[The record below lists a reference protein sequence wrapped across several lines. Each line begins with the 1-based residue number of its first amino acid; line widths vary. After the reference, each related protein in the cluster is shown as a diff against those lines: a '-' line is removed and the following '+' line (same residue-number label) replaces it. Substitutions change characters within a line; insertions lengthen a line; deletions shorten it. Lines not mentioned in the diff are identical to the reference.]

1 MFDMFSG
8 GFGTIMLLGVAGLV
22 LVAIAGLAA
31 LRDTSD
37 DPMSKLKE
45 QTQSAGRAS
54 KRAEANKALRR
65 KESAGFAGLEKYAKF
80 LEPENEKEL
89 SAARQRMIQAGYH
102 GKHAV
107 RDFQAL
113 QFILAVGMLLASL
126 LVVFVLLP
134 EKFESMPMRA
144 AALVLPMLVGYYG
157 PRRWIERRVEARKE
171 EIISGFPD
179 ALDMMLICVE
189 AGQSLD
195 QSIQRVSQEIGA
207 TYPALGEEL
216 GTVSEQVKAGRER
229 SEVLKD
235 LAKRCDISDITSF
248 TTVMIQAAAY
258 GTSITDALRVF
269 AAEMRDKRIMRAEE
283 KANILPTKMTL
294 GTMMFTVPPLLIILI
309 GPSVV
314 GIMTELSGSNI
325 TGM

>member
-1 MFDMFSG
+1 MFEMFQG
-8 GFGTIMLLGVAGLV
+8 GFGTILLLGVVGLGLV
-22 LVAIAGLAA
+22 AVAGFAA
-31 LRDTSD
+31 FGDTSA
-37 DPMSKLKE
+37 DPMNKLKE
-45 QTQSAGRAS
+45 QVDAAKVKQGTPGERG
-54 KRAEANKALRR
+54 LRR
-65 KESAGFAGLEKYAKF
+65 AQGKGISGLEKYAKF
-80 LEPENEKEL
+80 LEPEGEKEL
-89 SAARQRMIQAGYH
+89 SAARQRMIQAGYY

-113 QFILAVGMLLASL
+113 QFILAIGFLLASL
-126 LVVFVLLP
+126 LVVFVITP
-134 EKFESMPMRA
+134 DTFESLPTRA
-144 AALVLPMLVGYYG
+144 AALTLPMLIGYYG
-157 PRRWIERRVEARKE
+157 PRKWIDNRVEARKE
-171 EIISGFPD
+171 EIIAGFPD

-195 QSIQRVSQEIGA
+195 QSMQRVSVEIA
-207 TYPALGEEL
+207 NTYPALGEEL
-216 GTVSEQVKAGRER
+216 TTVGEQVKAGRER

-269 AAEMRDKRIMRAEE
+269 SAEMRDKRIMRAEE

-314 GIMTELSGSNI
+314 GIMTELGGSSVASG
-325 TGM
+325 M

>member
-1 MFDMFSG
+1 MFDVFQG
-8 GFGTIMLLGVAGLV
+8 GFGTILLLGIVGMVLAAVAGF
-22 LVAIAGLAA
+22 AA
-31 LRDTSD
+31 FGDNSD
-37 DPMSKLKE
+37 DPMSKLKD
-45 QTQSAGRAS
+45 QVSAAES
-54 KRAEANKALRR
+54 KKRSTAATGLRR
-65 KESAGFAGLEKYAKF
+65 KEGKGINGLEKFAKF
-80 LEPENEKEL
+80 LEPENEQEL
-89 SAARQRMIQAGYH
+89 GAARQRMIQAGYH
-102 GKHAV
+102 GRHAV

-113 QFILAVGMLLASL
+113 QFILAIGFLLVSL
-126 LVVFVLLP
+126 LVVFVITP
-134 EKFESMPMRA
+134 DTFESVPMRA
-144 AALVLPMLVGYYG
+144 AAIILPMLIGYYG
-157 PRRWIERRVEARKE
+157 PRKWIDGRVEARKE

-179 ALDMMLICVE
+179 ALDMLLICVE

-195 QSIQRVSQEIGA
+195 QSIQRVSVEISN

-216 GTVSEQVKAGRER
+216 TTVGEQVKAGRER

-235 LAKRCDISDITSF
+235 LAKRCDISDINSF

-283 KANILPTKMTL
+283 KANLLPTKMTL

-314 GIMTELSGSNI
+314 GIMTELSSSNI